1 MKTPLDNDLSE
12 AYEAFNQD
20 HDRLRQTLM
29 DSLPSRSKAH
39 KQTSMIAHI
48 REFVG
53 DTIMKNKITKLAA
66 AAVIIIAVVLS
77 IIFLDKSVTTVYA
90 IEQTIEANRTM
101 RYLHLRYF
109 DSSHNDVAKECWLEF
124 DETGQ
129 ATNVR
134 INWSEW
140 MAGGEVVV
148 WNQYKTQILNKKQN
162 FLIIFND
169 EIYTARVLTMAG
181 RENPRLTVE
190 RLYERQAKGE
200 VEIEIEQPASKAEP
214 IIVTATGLGDNTKRF
229 VLHVDQATNLV
240 TSLKWYQLENGEYK
254 YQGVMEYHDYN
265 VPICAKMFSLDDEVP
280 GDIKIIDTRVQDIGL
295 AQGNLSDE
303 EIATKVV
310 REFLEALIA
319 KDYTRAAQISGV
331 LSPTK
336 IKQGWGKL
344 KVVRIVSIDEPTPP
358 AESSKLFPN
367 WQRVLCTIEIEKNG
381 KEVQQQLK
389 SFKVRPVLGRRE
401 RWGFH

>member
-20 HDRLRQTLM
+20 HDRLRQILM

-53 DTIMKNKITKLAA
+53 GTIMKNKITKLAA

-295 AQGNLSDE
+295 AQGNLSDK

-310 REFLEALIA
+310 REFLEALIV
-319 KDYTRAAQISGV
+319 KDYTKAAQISGIP
-331 LSPTK
+331 SPKK

>member
-1 MKTPLDNDLSE
+1 MKTPLDKDLNKV
-12 AYEAFNQD
+12 YEPFKQN
-20 HDRLRQTLM
+20 HNHLRQKLM
-29 DSLPSRSKAH
+29 ASLPDRSKQHTWAGRISH
-39 KQTSMIAHI
+39 LLAYTG
-48 REFVG
+48 E
-53 DTIMKNKITKLAA
+53 TIMKNRITQLAA
-66 AAVIIIAVVLS
+66 AAVIIIAIVLS

-109 DSSHNDVAKECWLEF
+109 DSSHGDVAKECWLEF

-140 MAGGEVVV
+140 MAGGEIVV
-148 WNQYKTQILNKKQN
+148 WNKDKTQILNKKRN
-162 FLIIFND
+162 FLITFND
-169 EIYTARVLTMAG
+169 EIYTARVLTMAR

-214 IIVTATGLGDNTKRF
+214 IVVTATGLGGNTMRF
-229 VLHVDQATNLV
+229 VLFVDQATNLV
-240 TSLKWYQLENGEYK
+240 TSLKWFQLKNGEYK

-265 VPICAKMFSLDDEVP
+265 IPIGANVFSLDDEVP
-280 GDIKIIDTRVQDIGL
+280 GDIKIIDTRVQDVGL
-295 AQGNLSDE
+295 AQSNLSNE

-310 REFLEALIA
+310 REFLEALIV
-319 KDYTRAAQISGV
+319 KDYTKAAQISGV
-331 LSPTK
+331 LSPKK

-358 AESSKLFPN
+358 AKPSKLFPN
-367 WQRVLCTIEIEKNG
+367 CQHVLCTIEIEKNG

-401 RWGFH
+401 RWVFH